1 MTKLKAVTLALKIIN
16 ECQKHDNDGGSCR
29 ECPFSDESKHCIVS
43 AGNDI
48 PTNWNAIDKLREVLK
63 GV

>member
-1 MTKLKAVTLALKIIN
+1 MTKLKAVTLALKIVN
-16 ECQKHDNDGGSCR
+16 ECQKHETDGGSCR
-29 ECPFSDESKHCIVS
+29 ECPFGENGQCMVS

-48 PTNWNAIDKLREVLK
+48 PTNWNAVDKLREVFK